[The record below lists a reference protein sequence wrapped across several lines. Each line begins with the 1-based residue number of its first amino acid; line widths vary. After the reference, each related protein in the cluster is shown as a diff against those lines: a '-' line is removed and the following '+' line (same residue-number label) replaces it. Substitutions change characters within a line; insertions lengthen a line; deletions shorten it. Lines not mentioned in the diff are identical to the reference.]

1 MKLGSSG
8 CSACSCCGY
17 GRPGRFSRLPQNTD
31 VLPLET
37 VSAGTPKAGWS
48 CGSSLILSLHLFS
61 HPAEGW
67 QELKEPGAMGA
78 RRGNFPCVFYES
90 DHDGGRVLLW
100 PCASNPPLSCPALPC
115 PCPGPRHSPAE
126 RERPRPEP
134 PSAHGAA
141 LWPQRRIAPAAHG
154 TRPGAAGRLWATAV
168 PNYVN
173 CTAFFFLFS
182 LLHKPLGF
190 CLQGINKEG
199 LVTFICVFLSL
210 YRITVMC
217 N

>member
-1 MKLGSSG
+1 MGDLDGFQGCPKTQMYSHWRQFQQAHPKL
-8 CSACSCCGY
+8 
-17 GRPGRFSRLPQNTD
+17 D
-31 VLPLET
+31 
-37 VSAGTPKAGWS
+37 
-48 CGSSLILSLHLFS
+48 
-61 HPAEGW
+61 
-67 QELKEPGAMGA
+67 GAVGA
-78 RRGNFPCVFYES
+78 RWFSPSIYS
-90 DHDGGRVLLW
+90 AIQLKDGRSWRSQEQWGHAGGTSLAFSTSQTMMVAEFSFDPAPLT
-100 PCASNPPLSCPALPC
+100 PPCPALPC
-115 PCPGPRHSPAE
+115 PARAPVPGTARPE

-173 CTAFFFLFS
+173 CTAFFFFFFS